1 MKGRV
6 PRTRRVEGWGGG
18 KDLNLNR
25 VFEREKR
32 VASVHRRKS
41 ERCLVLFLCTVNG
54 KEGESEKA
62 LWKRAKHKECGD
74 VGGALGGG
82 PHTTKTST
90 MRMDTSLVVE

>member
-18 KDLNLNR
+18 EDLNR

-41 ERCLVLFLCTVNG
+41 ERCLALFLCTG
-54 KEGESEKA
+54 KGRDVRRRSGGGP
-62 LWKRAKHKECGD
+62 KHKECGD
-74 VGGALGGG
+74 VGGALEGG
-82 PHTTKTST
+82 PHTTRLT
-90 MRMDTSLVVE
+90 RN